1 MPVMQGEFVSL
12 LVENAAEPRRNPGHA
27 LTGVVS
33 WASIAVAVLGCFFF
47 PRVWMA
53 IATVFLVYFIVRMLV
68 TTVFALVGQR
78 KIQEWEL
85 RDWTAGEDAVGEF
98 GFAPSDVHHVVIVPT
113 YKEPA
118 EIINRTLDALAAQ
131 HRADERLIVVLG
143 MEEREA
149 DARTKSDAIIRRYA
163 GRFLH
168 MMATIHPG
176 NLPGE
181 EPGKSSNEAWA
192 GRRARAEIDRLGI
205 DPALTTI
212 TSCDADSVLHRS
224 YFSAVA
230 SSFAQEE
237 RRHLSFWQAPIFFYN
252 NIWQVPAPIRFTTW
266 MQHASQL
273 SELAMPWFDSLPIS
287 TYTLSLE
294 LCERC
299 GYWDP
304 AVIPEDWHAY
314 LKCLFETGDEI
325 AVHSVFLPTFGDAT
339 DGDGMVDAVK
349 NRFEQLKRHSWGAED
364 VGYIWGELTERK
376 HAWRSSTI
384 FRFTQVLHDHSMRVI
399 NWAVLTS
406 IYLYTA
412 YFSRLH
418 WYDLGWRSSI
428 AQDIVILNVL
438 FVTGTMIM
446 LTSIL
451 LELWRCPP
459 PDSKSRL
466 GTAVE
471 IMTLWLLL
479 PILGLLLGML
489 PALSAQTR
497 LMLSIPL
504 GYKVT
509 PKRFTEP
516 VAQKAA

>member
-1 MPVMQGEFVSL
+1 MCIT
-12 LVENAAEPRRNPGHA
+12 A
-27 LTGVVS
+27 
-33 WASIAVAVLGCFFF
+33 
-47 PRVWMA
+47 
-53 IATVFLVYFIVRMLV
+53 
-68 TTVFALVGQR
+68 VFALIGQR
-78 KIQEWEL
+78 KIYEWER
-85 RDWTAGEDAVGEF
+85 RDWTADEDVAGAY
-98 GFAPSDVHHVVIVPT
+98 GFAPSDVRHVVIVPT

-131 HRADERLIVVLG
+131 HCADERLIVVLG

-149 DARTKSDAIIRRYA
+149 NARAKSEAIISDYA

-176 NLPGE
+176 NIAGE

-192 GRRARAEIDRLGI
+192 GRKARAEIDVLGI

-212 TSCDADSVLHRS
+212 TSCDADSVLHPA

-230 SSFAQEE
+230 ASFAEEE

-252 NIWQVPAPIRFTTW
+252 NIWQVPAPVRFTTW

-287 TYTLSLE
+287 TYTLSLQ

-304 AVIPEDWHAY
+304 AVIPEDWHSY
-314 LKCLFETGDEI
+314 LNCLFETGDEI

-339 DGDGMVDAVK
+339 DGEGMADAVK
-349 NRFEQLKRHSWGAED
+349 NRYEQLKRHSWGAED
-364 VGYIWGELTERK
+364 VGYIWGQLTERK
-376 HAWRSSTI
+376 HAWRSSTA

-399 NWAVLTS
+399 NWTVLTS
-406 IYLYTA
+406 IYIYTA

-418 WYDLGWRSSI
+418 WYDLGWRASI
-428 AQDIVILNVL
+428 AHNIVVLNVL
-438 FVTGTMIM
+438 FVIGTLIM
-446 LTSIL
+446 LSSIV

-471 IMTLWLLL
+471 IIALWLLL
-479 PILGLLLGML
+479 PVLGLLLGML

-497 LMLSIPL
+497 LMIGIPL

-509 PKRFTEP
+509 PKRFTDP
-516 VAQKAA
+516 VTQKAA

>member
-1 MPVMQGEFVSL
+1 
-12 LVENAAEPRRNPGHA
+12 
-27 LTGVVS
+27 
-33 WASIAVAVLGCFFF
+33 
-47 PRVWMA
+47 
-53 IATVFLVYFIVRMLV
+53 VRMCV
-68 TTVFALVGQR
+68 TTVFALIGQR
-78 KIQEWEL
+78 RIQEWKK
-85 RDWTAGEDAVGEF
+85 RDFTEGEDTVGAF
-98 GFAPSDVHHVVIVPT
+98 GFAPSDVRHVVIVPT

-118 EIINRTLDALAAQ
+118 EILHRTLDALAAQ

-149 DARTKSDAIIRRYA
+149 DARAKSDAMIREYA

-176 NLPGE
+176 NIPGE

-192 GRRARAEIDRLGI
+192 GRKARIEIDRLGI
-205 DPALTTI
+205 DPALATI
-212 TSCDADSVLHRS
+212 TSCDADSVLDPS

-230 SSFAQEE
+230 ASFAVEE

-252 NIWQVPAPIRFTTW
+252 NIWQVPAPVRFTTW

-273 SELAMPWFDSLPIS
+273 SELATPWFDSLPIS

-299 GYWDP
+299 GWWDP
-304 AVIPEDWHAY
+304 AVIPEDWHSY
-314 LKCLFETGDEI
+314 LNCLFETGDEI
-325 AVHSVFLPTFGDAT
+325 AVHPIFLPTHGDAT
-339 DGDGMVDAVK
+339 DGEGMRDALK
-349 NRFEQLKRHSWGAED
+349 NRYEQLKRHSWGAED
-364 VGYIWGELTERK
+364 VGYIWGQLTERK
-376 HAWRSSTI
+376 NTWRSSTV

-399 NWAVLTS
+399 NWVALTS
-406 IYLYTA
+406 IYVLTFHY
-412 YFSRLH
+412 SRMH
-418 WYDLGWRSSI
+418 WYDLGWRASI
-428 AQDIVILNVL
+428 AQNIVILNVL
-438 FVTGTMIM
+438 FSLGTLIM

-471 IMTLWLLL
+471 IVALWLLL
-479 PILGLLLGML
+479 PMLGLVLGMA

-497 LMLSIPL
+497 LMLGIPL

-509 PKRFTEP
+509 PKRFAEP
-516 VAQKAA
+516 VPQKAA

>member
-1 MPVMQGEFVSL
+1 VSL
-12 LVENAAEPRRNPGHA
+12 VTENVADPRRNPGHA
-27 LTGVVS
+27 LAGIVS
-33 WASIAVAVLGCFFF
+33 WASIALAVLGCLFF
-47 PRVWMA
+47 PRVWMVL
-53 IATVFLVYFIVRMLV
+53 ATVFLVYFIVRMGV
-68 TTVFALVGQR
+68 TAAFALVGQR
-78 KIQEWEL
+78 KIQQWQQ
-85 RDWTAGEDAVGEF
+85 RDWTEGEDVVGEF
-98 GFAPSDVHHVVIVPT
+98 GFAPADVRHVVIVPT
-113 YKEPA
+113 YKEPS
-118 EIINRTLDALAAQ
+118 EILHRTLDALAAQ

-143 MEEREA
+143 MEERESN
-149 DARTKSDAIIRRYA
+149 ARAKADAIIDSYA

-176 NLPGE
+176 NIAGE

-192 GRRARAEIDRLGI
+192 GRQARAALDVLGI
-205 DPALTTI
+205 DSALTTI

-224 YFSAVA
+224 YYSAVA
-230 SSFAQEE
+230 ASFAEEE

-252 NIWQVPAPIRFTTW
+252 NIWQVPAPVRFTTW
-266 MQHASQL
+266 MQHAAQL
-273 SELAMPWFDSLPIS
+273 SELAIPGFDSLPIS
-287 TYTLSLE
+287 TYTLSMD

-304 AVIPEDWHAY
+304 AVIPEDWHSY
-314 LKCLFETGDEI
+314 LNCLFETGDEI

-339 DGDGMVDAVK
+339 DGDGMADAVK

-364 VGYIWGELTERK
+364 VGYIWGQLAERK
-376 HAWRSSTI
+376 NAWRSSTV
-384 FRFTQVLHDHSMRVI
+384 FRFAQVLHDHSMRVT
-399 NWAVLTS
+399 NWVFLTS
-406 IYLYTA
+406 IYVYTA

-418 WYDLGWRSSI
+418 WYDLGWRYSI
-428 AQDIVILNVL
+428 AQNIVFLNAL
-438 FVTGTMIM
+438 FIVGTIIM

-471 IMTLWLLL
+471 IMALWLLL
-479 PILGLLLGML
+479 PVLGLVLGML
-489 PALSAQTR
+489 PALTAQTR
-497 LMLSIPL
+497 LMLGIPF

-516 VAQKAA
+516 ATQKAS